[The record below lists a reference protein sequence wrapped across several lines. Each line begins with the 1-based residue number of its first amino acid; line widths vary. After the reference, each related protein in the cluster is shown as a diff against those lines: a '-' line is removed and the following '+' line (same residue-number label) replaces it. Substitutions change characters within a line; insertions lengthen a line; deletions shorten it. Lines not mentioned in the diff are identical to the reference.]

1 MVHPRRPRSEGPA
14 YRNSIEGTIGSRSSA
29 KRSGPFLIS
38 DSRAYQRIPI
48 ATAAK
53 IARIKNG
60 ARLREDSAR
69 CSRLARPG
77 EKNKKARKYTAT
89 TIPTLCFAE
98 EYEQVNGILRKTISN
113 SSIRI
118 KDVIKT
124 NAACF
129 SPSLTPQDAA

>member
-1 MVHPRRPRSEGPA
+1 MPSARMLHPRRPRSEGPA

-48 ATAAK
+48 ATAAAK

-60 ARLREDSAR
+60 DRLREDSAR

-77 EKNKKARKYTAT
+77 EKNKKERKYTSR

-98 EYEQVNGILRKTISN
+98 EYEQVNGI
-113 SSIRI
+113 
-118 KDVIKT
+118 
-124 NAACF
+124 F
-129 SPSLTPQDAA
+129 

>member
-1 MVHPRRPRSEGPA
+1 MVHPRRRRSGGPA
-14 YRNSIEGTIGSRSSA
+14 YRNSIERTIGSRSSA

-38 DSRAYQRIPI
+38 DSCAYQRIPI
-48 ATAAK
+48 ATTAK

-77 EKNKKARKYTAT
+77 EKNKKARKYTSR

-98 EYEQVNGILRKTISN
+98 EYEQVNGILLKPISN
-113 SSIRI
+113 TSIRI
-118 KDVIKT
+118 HEVTKT
-124 NAACF
+124 NAAC
-129 SPSLTPQDAA
+129 STPSLTPQAAG